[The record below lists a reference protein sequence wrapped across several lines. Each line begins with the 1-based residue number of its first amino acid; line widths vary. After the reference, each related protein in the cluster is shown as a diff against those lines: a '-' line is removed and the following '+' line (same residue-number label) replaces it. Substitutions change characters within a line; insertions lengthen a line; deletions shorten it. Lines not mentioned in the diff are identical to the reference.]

1 MRFKT
6 CRRSRRARLRPAF
19 RISILVLACCYAC
32 YLYASRYGTIVGE
45 SGSSHRYSAIYTP
58 INLTPYGGE
67 KVILSFVSKFQ
78 QLTNERVDLL
88 VKPKNVCVKV
98 QCVKV
103 LAKKLQVNGIDWRKF
118 SVKVVNRAR
127 PKYNVWFSMANIL
140 LPQVES
146 RGRFN
151 IYHCQFPM
159 SEINKNKVITVNKLV
174 PGIRR
179 LTGYDIVYVNSHY
192 TKSWYERILVNAK
205 AAALPTRKFTTKLK
219 DSYAPELF
227 EQIHLPRIV
236 HFSPPFQ
243 FQAIEK
249 MNSFVLHGK
258 DRNVRILLIGRFFKG
273 SQGKGHPFVI
283 KAFSML
289 KKSLPG
295 VRLKLELLGH
305 VVKGHEMYLRYVR
318 LQALWTGGVYVNANA
333 DENAVRSAIRAAD
346 IVWSTTG
353 IHEEGLDP
361 GNAEHFG
368 LALLEC
374 MSAGLV
380 PIVVNRG
387 GPREILE
394 GFPDY
399 LKVVSY
405 VELATSTKQLILA
418 SPEEFKDLSMLA
430 RSRAEHFSTQFDSG
444 VASLFSLF
452 GQKLTPQNRDIWFAI
467 RARIARYERG
477 FPLEPVLGV
486 SSCPSIHEDT
496 KAILYFDDRYEYALR
511 ATATQL
517 VQKLG
522 EEWRFH
528 VWHTDSNAVF
538 VRDSLQG
545 FDCVVFHSI
554 GTVVD
559 TMKGFDPRHESNY
572 NKIWKSVPFLN
583 ALGKNVKNVLTF
595 QSDAW
600 FPPKGKFKTEW
611 LHLDYIGAPWCHEG
625 NWGYLDIDARPP
637 EAARMLHD
645 TRKIPYEIR
654 VGNGGVSLRN
664 FQVLK
669 KIAREHAGNTSAQE
683 NEDVFYVS
691 YLHAENYKVGSISE
705 ATEFGL
711 EVMCEDIV
719 QHQSHSAGRF
729 EDAPVP
735 FLLHKPFDIFTQ
747 MHQRGEVDYESFLNF
762 FF

>member
-1 MRFKT
+1 M
-6 CRRSRRARLRPAF
+6 
-19 RISILVLACCYAC
+19 
-32 YLYASRYGTIVGE
+32 
-45 SGSSHRYSAIYTP
+45 
-58 INLTPYGGE
+58 
-67 KVILSFVSKFQ
+67 
-78 QLTNERVDLL
+78 
-88 VKPKNVCVKV
+88 
-98 QCVKV
+98 
-103 LAKKLQVNGIDWRKF
+103 
-118 SVKVVNRAR
+118 
-127 PKYNVWFSMANIL
+127 
-140 LPQVES
+140 
-146 RGRFN
+146 
-151 IYHCQFPM
+151 
-159 SEINKNKVITVNKLV
+159 
-174 PGIRR
+174 
-179 LTGYDIVYVNSHY
+179 
-192 TKSWYERILVNAK
+192 
-205 AAALPTRKFTTKLK
+205 
-219 DSYAPELF
+219 
-227 EQIHLPRIV
+227 
-236 HFSPPFQ
+236 
-243 FQAIEK
+243 EK

-273 SQGKGHPFVI
+273 SQGKGHPFVV

-405 VELATSTKQLILA
+405 VELATSTKQLILTT
-418 SPEEFKDLSMLA
+418 PEEFKDLSMLA

-444 VASLFSLF
+444 VASLFTLF
-452 GQKLTPQNRDIWFAI
+452 GQKLTPQNRDVWFAI

-477 FPLEPVLGV
+477 FLLEPALDIINA
-486 SSCPSIHEDT
+486 CPSIHEDT

-545 FDCVVFHSI
+545 FDCVVYHSI
-554 GTVVD
+554 SSLID
-559 TMKGFDPRHESNY
+559 TKHGFDPRYKSNY
-572 NKIWKSVPFLN
+572 NRVWKSEEFWLS
-583 ALGKNVKNVLTF
+583 LGKNVKHVLTF

-600 FPPKGKFKTEW
+600 FPPLGKFRTDW
-611 LHLDYIGAPWCHEG
+611 LQLDYIGAPWCHEG
-625 NWGYLDIDARPP
+625 NWGYLDVDARPE
-637 EAARMLHD
+637 EAVRMLHD
-645 TRKIPYEIR
+645 TRKIPHDVR

-664 FQVLK
+664 
-669 KIAREHAGNTSAQE
+669 
-683 NEDVFYVS
+683 
-691 YLHAENYKVGSISE
+691 
-705 ATEFGL
+705 
-711 EVMCEDIV
+711 
-719 QHQSHSAGRF
+719 
-729 EDAPVP
+729 
-735 FLLHKPFDIFTQ
+735 
-747 MHQRGEVDYESFLNF
+747 
-762 FF
+762 

>member
-1 MRFKT
+1 M
-6 CRRSRRARLRPAF
+6 
-19 RISILVLACCYAC
+19 
-32 YLYASRYGTIVGE
+32 
-45 SGSSHRYSAIYTP
+45 
-58 INLTPYGGE
+58 
-67 KVILSFVSKFQ
+67 
-78 QLTNERVDLL
+78 
-88 VKPKNVCVKV
+88 
-98 QCVKV
+98 
-103 LAKKLQVNGIDWRKF
+103 
-118 SVKVVNRAR
+118 
-127 PKYNVWFSMANIL
+127 
-140 LPQVES
+140 
-146 RGRFN
+146 
-151 IYHCQFPM
+151 
-159 SEINKNKVITVNKLV
+159 
-174 PGIRR
+174 
-179 LTGYDIVYVNSHY
+179 
-192 TKSWYERILVNAK
+192 
-205 AAALPTRKFTTKLK
+205 K

-227 EQIHLPRIV
+227 VPFRLPRVV
-236 HFSPPFQ
+236 HFAPPFQ
-243 FQAIEK
+243 IEPVK
-249 MNSFVLHGK
+249 KTKSISNQKKV
-258 DRNVRILLIGRFFKG
+258 RTVRILLIGRFFKG
-273 SQGKGHPFVI
+273 SQGKGHSFVI

-333 DENAVRSAIRAAD
+333 NENAVHSAIRAAD

-405 VELATSTKQLILA
+405 VDLATSTKKLILA
-418 SPEEFKDLSMLA
+418 SPKEFKDLSMLA

-452 GQKLTPQNRDIWFAI
+452 GQKLTPQNRDVWFAL

-477 FPLEPVLGV
+477 YPLEPALDINA
-486 SSCPSIHEDT
+486 CPSIHEDM
-496 KAILYFDDRYEYALR
+496 KAILYFDDRYEFALR
-511 ATATQL
+511 ATATLL

-528 VWHTDSNAVF
+528 VWHTDSNAEF
-538 VRDSLQG
+538 VRNSLDG
-545 FDCVVFHSI
+545 FECVVYHSI

-559 TMKGFDPRHESNY
+559 TKRGFDPRHESNY
-572 NKIWKSVPFLN
+572 NKIWKSEPFLS
-583 ALGKNVKNVLTF
+583 ALGKSVKNVLTF

-600 FPPKGKFKTEW
+600 FSPKGKFKTEW

-645 TRKIPYEIR
+645 TRKIPYEVR

-691 YLHAENYKVGSISE
+691 YLHEENYKVGSISE

-711 EVMCEDIV
+711 EVFCKDILRHKV
-719 QHQSHSAGRF
+719 YERGLLPGTS
-729 EDAPVP
+729 VP
-735 FLLHKPFDIFTQ
+735 FAMHKPFEVFQ
-747 MHQRGEVDYESFLNF
+747 QLRGKGKYEVESFVKYF
-762 FF
+762 F